1 MYIDEKEII
10 YIFLN
15 LWYSVR
21 DSSTVTQKED
31 TKLGL
36 RVSLHEN
43 VCMSYRDTVYLRKV
57 HGFGNMS
64 L

>member
-43 VCMSYRDTVYLRKV
+43 VCMIYRDTAYLRKV
-57 HGFGNMS
+57 HGFDNMS